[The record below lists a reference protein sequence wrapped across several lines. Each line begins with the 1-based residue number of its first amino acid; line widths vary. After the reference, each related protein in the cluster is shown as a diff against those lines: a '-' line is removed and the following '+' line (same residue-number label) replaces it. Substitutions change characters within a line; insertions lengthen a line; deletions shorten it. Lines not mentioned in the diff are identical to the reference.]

1 MCFFFCKQKAA
12 YEMRISDWSSDV
24 CSSDLA
30 AAASAAALGKVDIL
44 VCSAGITG
52 ATAPVHEYPLD
63 SWRRVI
69 DLNLNGLFYCCRAV
83 VPLMLAGGYGRIV
96 NIASVAGT
104 EGNPNASAYST
115 SNAGVL
121 RLHTRLGTALAGK
134 AVTVNSPH
142 STPSCQIRVV

>member
-63 SWRRVI
+63 SWRRVNDI
-69 DLNLNGLFYCCRAV
+69 NLNGLFYCCRAAV
-83 VPLMLAGGYGRIV
+83 QLMLACGYGRIV
-96 NIASVAGT
+96 YIASVAGNRPD
-104 EGNPNASAYST
+104 E
-115 SNAGVL
+115 
-121 RLHTRLGTALAGK
+121 
-134 AVTVNSPH
+134 
-142 STPSCQIRVV
+142 

>member
-44 VCSAGITG
+44 VCPAGITG

-63 SWRRVI
+63 SWRRVNDI
-69 DLNLNGLFYCCRAV
+69 TLNGLFYRCRAGV
-83 VPLMLAGGYGRIV
+83 LLMLAGGYGRIV
-96 NIASVAGT
+96 NIDAVAGQ
-104 EGNPNASAYST
+104 EGQPNASAYST
-115 SNAGVL
+115 PKQGVNGWTNS
-121 RLHTRLGTALAGK
+121 HGKVAVGTG
-134 AVTVNSPH
+134 VSRNNR
-142 STPSCQIRVV
+142 QQ